1 MNNVPETIK
10 QTLEVLS
17 AKFGTSVEGL
27 WEIMVKQQLIEA
39 RADLVI
45 GLVLLGL
52 FAGCLITFILAW
64 KRDMDPLVIFPFF
77 VGIISIVIAIASLYC
92 SYMEFANPE
101 YQAISEFLDVFKG
114 RCGE

>member
-52 FAGCLITFILAW
+52 FAGC
-64 KRDMDPLVIFPFF
+64 
-77 VGIISIVIAIASLYC
+77 
-92 SYMEFANPE
+92 
-101 YQAISEFLDVFKG
+101 
-114 RCGE
+114 